1 MFCVFSYCAIQAMIR
16 LSVRRYKSY
25 QISRLKTPV
34 ILSDLEGFLT
44 AQNSVTKFYAKF
56 QIMCFHSFAS
66 SHLNSSSLQ
75 YTNVLPQ
82 VLSAISA

>member
-1 MFCVFSYCAIQAMIR
+1 MFCMFSYCAI
-16 LSVRRYKSY
+16 SRYKSY
-25 QISRLKTPV
+25 QISCLKTSV
-34 ILSDLEGFLT
+34 ILSDLESFLT
-44 AQNSVTKFYAKF
+44 VQNGVAKFCVKF

-66 SHLNSSSLQ
+66 SHLNSSNLQ